1 MSLIL
6 WEKLI
11 VTKYTPKSPKTY
23 KTVRN
28 IDMLDEHKDFWL
40 LETWTRY
47 WRLNHT
53 QQKHVPSGVFL
64 NKIKNKIR
72 IHLAKKVYR
81 NLTIYSTWESST
93 LEMLPSPL
101 IQNLRT
107 TWDESTSR
115 LNKLFMSI
123 STTAT
128 LPPHF
133 WSINWQT
140 MAKKETIS
148 NGNKCLIRGLLNGK
162 TLAKLTGLWKWF
174 CSILPACFDHSAKR
188 FSYKKRS

>member
-1 MSLIL
+1 MP
-6 WEKLI
+6 
-11 VTKYTPKSPKTY
+11 KYTPKSPKTY

-40 LETWTRY
+40 LETTTRY

-53 QQKHVPSGVFL
+53 QQKHVPSGVF
-64 NKIKNKIR
+64 R
-72 IHLAKKVYR
+72 VHLAKKVYR

-107 TWDESTSR
+107 TCDESTSR

-140 MAKKETIS
+140 MAKRKRNNQQWQQVLNQGFI
-148 NGNKCLIRGLLNGK
+148 NGK
-162 TLAKLTGLWKWF
+162 TLAKLTGLWERF
-174 CSILPACFDHSAKR
+174 CSILPACFDHLARR
-188 FSYKKRS
+188 FSYKEGHNE